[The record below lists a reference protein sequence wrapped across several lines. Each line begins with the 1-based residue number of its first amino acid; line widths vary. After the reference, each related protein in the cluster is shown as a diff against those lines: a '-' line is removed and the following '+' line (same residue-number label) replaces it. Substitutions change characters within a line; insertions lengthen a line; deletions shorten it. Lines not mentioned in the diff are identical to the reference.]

1 MITTPAA
8 GYSRLPIVTPAE
20 TSSGFCTLT
29 LLGNSQSM
37 STPLKTEIASDVLPN
52 IARFRVPAPHY
63 LLNTLVMAGTA
74 RLRAIRSKACRSTA
88 PVDPTADV
96 GQPGMSVGYYYSD
109 RPLLRLAETRLV
121 FNRHRCGH
129 IIPLDRRD

>member
-74 RLRAIRSKACRSTA
+74 RLRAIRSKACRPTA
-88 PVDPTADV
+88 PVGPAADV
-96 GQPGMSVGYYYSD
+96 SQPGMSIGYFHSD
-109 RPLLRLAETRLV
+109 RPVPGLAETHFVL
-121 FNRHRCGH
+121 NRHRCRH
-129 IIPLDRRD
+129 RPT